1 MDLGSYQNEIAN
13 LPALN
18 NYRYENIFNMYQN
31 DNRQYFYNIVKK
43 IVLPTKNLDPTQ
55 FIYFP
60 IKQKM
65 PWTMASFQV
74 YSTIELWWLLCLL
87 NNVTNPVI
95 QPKSGTYIKVLLPS
109 LVTPLINNIK
119 AQLL

>member
-1 MDLGSYQNEIAN
+1 MDLGTYQNDIAM

-18 NYRYENIFNMYQN
+18 NYRYENIFKIYQN
-31 DNRQYFYNIVKK
+31 NDKQYYYNITKK
-43 IVLPTKNLDPTQ
+43 IVIPIKNLDPTQ

-74 YSTIELWWLLCLL
+74 YSTIELWWLLCLV
-87 NNVTNPVI
+87 NNITNPII
-95 QPKSGTYIKVLLPS
+95 QPKAGTYIKALLPS
-109 LVTPLINNIK
+109 LVAPLINNIK
-119 AQLL
+119 TQLL